1 MQVSGSLL
9 QMFSQW
15 QQGALQQLKH
25 SIESLSQRTGQR
37 AKVTAPPTESDDES
51 DAETQVS
58 HHVTMFVGG
67 CSFSSQHVG
76 LLSLRTVQLVAVATE
91 GHYRPT
97 NWSKPLPQS
106 RVLVR
111 GEVVT

>member
-1 MQVSGSLL
+1 
-9 QMFSQW
+9 MFNQW
-15 QQGALQQLKH
+15 QQGALQQLKQ
-25 SIESLSQRTGQR
+25 SIESLSQKTGQR

-58 HHVTMFVGG
+58 HHVMMCARG
-67 CSFSSQHVG
+67 CSFSSLQRVG
-76 LLSLRTVQLVAVATE
+76 LLSLLTVQLLAVATG

-97 NWSKPLPQS
+97 NWSKPIPQPL
-106 RVLVR
+106 VLVR